1 MKCSVCGSESN
12 ADARFCS
19 NCGTM
24 LNPAADTL
32 FKTPAGAH
40 PGAAASP
47 PSPESPTGT
56 PLTSPWTNPVGL
68 LVVLA
73 AVAVLGYFAYR
84 VLTPGD
90 AATESA
96 PQAPPSTQATPP
108 GTAASPPAS
117 EPAREPAL
125 VPSREPVTGPTAEP
139 PAAAPKAPAA
149 PRPRAPSR
157 KPTPQR
163 PGGIR
168 GDTRGCGAGTR
179 ADAPRATC
187 RTAEAEPDH
196 AVERCARPL
205 RRPGPDL
212 PRRVRAAR
220 AVAALRRLLGS
231 GPAVPRRQVEFPDQ
245 LTRAFRARSASSRWR
260 SVTSIGTNTSG

>member
-47 PSPESPTGT
+47 PSPESGTGT
-56 PLTSPWTNPVGL
+56 PLTSPRTNPVGL

-84 VLTPGD
+84 VLMPGD

-96 PQAPPSTQATPP
+96 PQAPPSTQATQP

-157 KPTPQR
+157 KPAPQPPAASAATPAVAVPAPEPTSPAPPAAPPKPNRITQLN
-163 PGGIR
+163 
-168 GDTRGCGAGTR
+168 
-179 ADAPRATC
+179 DALA
-187 RTAEAEPDH
+187 
-196 AVERCARPL
+196 RCA
-205 RRPGPDL
+205 GQDL
-212 PRRVRAAR
+212 IAR
-220 AVAALRRLLGS
+220 AVCE
-231 GPAVPRRQVEFPDQ
+231 Q
-245 LTRAFRARSASSRWR
+245 RARLQHCEGYWGQVPQCPGGR
-260 SVTSIGTNTSG
+260 SNFQTN